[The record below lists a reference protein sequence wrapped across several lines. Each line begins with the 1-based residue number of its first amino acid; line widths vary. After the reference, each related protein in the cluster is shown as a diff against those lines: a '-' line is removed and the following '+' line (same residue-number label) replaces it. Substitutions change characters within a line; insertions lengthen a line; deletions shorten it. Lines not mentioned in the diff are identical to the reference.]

1 MIDPNQS
8 QLKMII
14 HIESNLKDLIK
25 NRLEVSNNLNK
36 QILTDF
42 HFTENKVDLM
52 PIEMMLGSINEIPGS
67 IELLKFESD
76 SAFEGN
82 SFTFAL

>member
-1 MIDPNQS
+1 
-8 QLKMII
+8 
-14 HIESNLKDLIK
+14 
-25 NRLEVSNNLNK
+25 
-36 QILTDF
+36 
-42 HFTENKVDLM
+42 M